1 MVEDVATALED
12 FNLVPTCADTCVWM
26 SADKK
31 LGIATI
37 VDDMAIAGPA
47 ERVEEL
53 IKHLEGKFAIK
64 RLGDLN
70 VFVGLEVTRDRN
82 QGTLTI
88 KQTRYAKEILK
99 RFDMLDC
106 KPVRTPIP
114 CGFQYGRIYDN
125 EELGDQKLY

>member
-1 MVEDVATALED
+1 
-12 FNLVPTCADTCVWM
+12 M
-26 SADKK
+26 SDDKE

-70 VFVGLEVTRDRN
+70 VFLGLEATRDRA

-106 KPVRTPIP
+106 KTVKTPIP
-114 CGFQYGRIYDN
+114 CGLQYDRIYDN
-125 EELGDQKLY
+125 EEISDQKLYQSMIGSICSSCLEPGPT